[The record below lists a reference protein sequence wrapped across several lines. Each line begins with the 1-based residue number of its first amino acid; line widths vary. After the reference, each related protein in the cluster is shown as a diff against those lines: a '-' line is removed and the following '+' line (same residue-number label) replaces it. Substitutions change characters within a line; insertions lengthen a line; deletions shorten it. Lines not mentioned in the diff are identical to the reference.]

1 MSVFAP
7 ERPAASAGPKAQFEY
22 LEKLV
27 NELERIDDPR
37 CRRIRGQI
45 IHVVSDIERAFK
57 AIEADPELAHERIED
72 GAGSGRPSFARRVA
86 ERAMR
91 TLKTLE
97 PDVLEANYFLAHR
110 FLSRHRHRFPAGEPD
125 AIAEPVYDAIQVFAK
140 ASRAYGQA
148 LRDPKRRG
156 VEQTQ
161 RRYRQASLD
170 VASQLEA
177 HPVTPLEP

>member
-1 MSVFAP
+1 MSVFTP

-27 NELERIDDPR
+27 NALERIDDPR
-37 CRRIRGQI
+37 CRRIGGQI

-57 AIEADPELAHERIED
+57 AIEADPALARDRIED
-72 GAGSGRPSFARRVA
+72 GAESARPNLARRVA

-91 TLKTLE
+91 SIKSLE

-110 FLSRHRHRFPAGEPD
+110 FLSRHRHRFPVGEPD
-125 AIAEPVYDAIQVFAK
+125 AIAQPVYDAILVFAK

-148 LRDPKRRG
+148 LRDPKGRG

-161 RRYRQASLD
+161 RRYQQASLD
-170 VASQLEA
+170 VASHLEA
-177 HPVTPLEP
+177 HPVAPLEA